1 MDLVIRFP
9 DENNPQ
15 RLLDWARGTLTCV
28 LRCPPNANK
37 PDYCANCPLHRD
49 NRKEDKFMFV
59 GEACESSDVRSIVIN
74 HCLTSKC
81 GTGKGTGTCQ
91 FSTPDGGCEFDY
103 KCPADFEKP

>member
-9 DENNPQ
+9 DNADPRE
-15 RLLDWARGTLTCV
+15 LLTWARGVLTCS
-28 LRCPPNANK
+28 RPCPSDLVVSNCK
-37 PDYCANCPLHRD
+37 ECPLD
-49 NRKEDKFMFV
+49 GKNRIQDEFIFV
-59 GEACESSDVRSIVIN
+59 GEACKFSDVRSIVIN

-81 GTGKGTGTCQ
+81 GTGKGEGTCQ

>member
-9 DENNPQ
+9 DYADPDQ
-15 RLLDWARGTLTCV
+15 LLEWAREHLHCGLKCPNDHIV
-28 LRCPPNANK
+28 LKCSECPFQ
-37 PDYCANCPLHRD
+37 RF
-49 NRKEDKFMFV
+49 NRQKDEFMFV
-59 GEACESSDVRSIVIN
+59 GEACASTDVRSIVIN

-81 GTGKGTGTCQ
+81 GTGKGEGTCQ

>member
-9 DENNPQ
+9 DYADPKE
-15 RLLDWARGTLTCV
+15 LIVWARENLHCG
-28 LRCPPNANK
+28 LRCPN
-37 PDYCANCPLHRD
+37 DRIVTNCPECPIHRE
-49 NRKEDKFMFV
+49 NRVKDEFMFV
-59 GEACESSDVRSIVIN
+59 GESCESSDVRSIVIN

-81 GTGKGTGTCQ
+81 GTGKGEGACQ